1 MAEEQDLARKLNAT
15 DAQIEAFV
23 ARLDKFLGGNLKKIL
38 RDIKTGKAKEAA
50 KALGSLQSA
59 LRELGL
65 QDVLNT
71 LPKVY
76 KTTLK
81 AIDDELS
88 ASVDRDTVLNDV
100 DRTVAEMLIKFD
112 TNVIAN
118 KVNALTDDLSSTIM
132 RQVITGE
139 TIDVDQYVDTLG
151 SRTVAQIKTE
161 LNTATIAFSR
171 SITQK
176 KANDLGLNLFL
187 YVGPLD
193 KITRPFCRARVGK
206 IYTREEI
213 NSWDNGQGLPA
224 NLYCGGYNC
233 RHDLRPI
240 TEERAKK
247 LGYDNQDNKAA

>member
-23 ARLDKFLGGNLKKIL
+23 ARLDRFLGGNLKKIL
-38 RDIKTGKAKEAA
+38 REIKTGRAKEAA

-132 RQVITGE
+132 RQP
-139 TIDVDQYVDTLG
+139 
-151 SRTVAQIKTE
+151 E
-161 LNTATIAFSR
+161 LFR
-171 SITQK
+171 
-176 KANDLGLNLFL
+176 
-187 YVGPLD
+187 
-193 KITRPFCRARVGK
+193 
-206 IYTREEI
+206 
-213 NSWDNGQGLPA
+213 
-224 NLYCGGYNC
+224 
-233 RHDLRPI
+233 
-240 TEERAKK
+240 
-247 LGYDNQDNKAA
+247 